1 MEKLLSNDIKNDRL
15 NNFILES
22 VMRLRDNDSFF
33 KKNFIYLFDNKKMDS
48 FKSDIV
54 VVESEME
61 NPYNMV
67 FVSKDSFVNKLT
79 EKKNPKRTIK
89 SIVDSYLSSIA
100 QNIKENTNV
109 VKISEQ
115 DFSVWLEQSGFKNS
129 DNTSNTSEL
138 NKNTKPKM

>member
-1 MEKLLSNDIKNDRL
+1 MEKLLSDDIKNDRL

-22 VMRLRDNDSFF
+22 VMELRNKDTFF
-33 KKNFIYLFDNKKMDS
+33 KRNFIYLFDNKKMDS
-48 FKSDIV
+48 FKSNIV
-54 VVESEME
+54 VVESQME

-67 FVSKDSFVNKLT
+67 FVSKDSFVNVLRDSS
-79 EKKNPKRTIK
+79 NPKRK
-89 SIVDSYLSSIA
+89 VNSIVDSFLLNIA

-129 DNTSNTSEL
+129 DNTSEP
-138 NKNTKPKM
+138 NKSSKPKM